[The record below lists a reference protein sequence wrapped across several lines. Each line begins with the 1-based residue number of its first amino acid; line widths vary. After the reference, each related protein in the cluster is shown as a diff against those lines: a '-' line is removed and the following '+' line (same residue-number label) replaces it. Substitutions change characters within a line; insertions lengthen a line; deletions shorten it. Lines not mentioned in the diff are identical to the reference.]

1 MDKAIFFDGAGTL
14 FHLPKGAGYHYALVG
29 KWVGLTLDA
38 ATLDRAFASVWKQMP
53 LRPAT
58 GLPREHDDKGWWR
71 ELVDRV
77 LEQVAPSIQPLDRD
91 VFFEAAYAHFA
102 EAGVWQLYPEVPDVL
117 AALQGRFELSVV
129 SNFDGRLRVI
139 LEHFGISAFFR
150 YIFVS
155 SELGADKPDPLIY
168 RRALEVSGFA
178 PDEVWHVGDDPR
190 RDWEGAARA
199 GLHVFKLDR
208 AKNSLRDLLSFV

>member
-14 FHLPKGAGYHYALVG
+14 FHLPNGVGYHYALVG

-38 ATLDRAFASVWKQMP
+38 AALDHAFASVWKQMP
-53 LRPAT
+53 MRPAT
-58 GLPREHDDKGWWR
+58 GLPREDDDKGWWR

-91 VFFEAAYAHFA
+91 VFFETAYAHFA
-102 EAGVWQLYPEVPDVL
+102 EAGVWELYPEVPEVL
-117 AALQGRFELSVV
+117 AALQDRFELSVV

-139 LEHFGISAFFR
+139 LEHLGISRFFR

-168 RRALEVSGFA
+168 RRALEVGGFP
-178 PDEVWHVGDDPR
+178 PDAVWHVGDDAR

-199 GLHVFKLDR
+199 GLRVFKLDR
-208 AKNSLRDLLSFV
+208 AKNSLRDLLSVV